1 MRFATRLAAA
11 VLGSGIAFAQA
22 GHDDVVR
29 VDPALKRLAGMITA
43 LGEPDAEGRIYSGRQ
58 AQGLKMVDDLGGLED
73 AIEAAAQMAGLP
85 PKPKVVYPRR
95 RFSLRDL
102 LRSEL
107 GLGQVSRMM
116 PALETL
122 RTPLYLM
129 P

>member
-1 MRFATRLAAA
+1 
-11 VLGSGIAFAQA
+11 
-22 GHDDVVR
+22 
-29 VDPALKRLAGMITA
+29 
-43 LGEPDAEGRIYSGRQ
+43 
-58 AQGLKMVDDLGGLED
+58 MVDDLGGLED
-73 AIEAAAQMAGLP
+73 AIEAAAKMAGLP

-102 LRSEL
+102 LRNEL
-107 GLGQVSRMM
+107 GLSQVSRML